1 MFERDVGGT
10 KDTKRETI
18 MHNGAEDTM
27 RDTMQETEPRS
38 SSAATPTRAP
48 KESETLLSF
57 GPEAPNQIT
66 LLESSIALIRLGT
79 PGEQTV
85 LLTEERL
92 EHLSRSLEM
101 VLREQA
107 KGVIITGLA
116 DDLFSAGAD
125 IAAIE
130 RIQDSR
136 EGQEL
141 SALGQTIFDRIE
153 RFPVPVVA
161 AISGPCLGG
170 ALELALACTARIAS
184 DRPSTK
190 FGLPEVKIGIIPG
203 FGGTQRL
210 PRLIGLPKAMQLIL
224 TGRLLGA
231 REAMKAGL
239 VSQVVPMTNLIRT
252 AEAMILEGTTRRS
265 RISLVDRF
273 MTFTPFGRTFVKR
286 RCEADLAPLHG
297 HYPAPAKAIDA
308 VITGLE
314 RGVAEGLRREA
325 QSLGELIVTAECQS
339 LVKLFFLT
347 EAAKKLGRGARRSLE
362 GLNAVVLGAGEVGAE
377 VTVDLARREFPVILR
392 DGSPEALTRAMSGI
406 RQKVA
411 SLPGLTEA
419 ERSFI
424 INRINPTNGTPAAV
438 GSAQVVLDSS
448 DGSLATKQQALA
460 ELASIVQSSAVIAT
474 TGSTTSI
481 EAVAANVPHP
491 ERCLGMHF
499 FPRTNGSYLVEIV
512 RTPATS
518 NRPLALAAALV
529 TAIGRYPVIVDDVQG
544 CLVQR
549 IRAPYLLAA
558 LRLLCE
564 GHSVD
569 AIDTAAT
576 SFGFTTGP
584 FRYLDQMGLDNAITL
599 LTGLHEAYGERM
611 AGGDLLAALRAGG
624 RPGEAGK
631 GAFYDVTPSGLVP
644 SAAIAEI
651 LHISPTSTPLTA
663 STLLPLLVY
672 PMVNEAVRCLD
683 EGVAGA
689 PGIEAGFQIDLASVF
704 GCGFP
709 PFRGGILH
717 YADRVGAKTILPHL
731 HNAERA
737 YGPLFK
743 PTKGLAQRS
752 ASGRSL
758 YDAIG

>member
-1 MFERDVGGT
+1 
-10 KDTKRETI
+10 

-27 RDTMQETEPRS
+27 RDTTQETKPRS
-38 SSAATPTRAP
+38 SSAPAAVRTH
-48 KESETLLSF
+48 KESEAFLSI
-57 GPEAPNQIT
+57 GPDAPNQIT

-92 EHLSRSLEM
+92 EHLSRLLE
-101 VLREQA
+101 LALHEQA
-107 KGVIITGLA
+107 KGIIITGLA

-141 SALGQTIFDRIE
+141 SAVGQTIFDRIE

-190 FGLPEVKIGIIPG
+190 LGLPEVKIGIIPG

-224 TGRLLGA
+224 TGRLLST
-231 REAMKAGL
+231 REALKAGL
-239 VSQVVPMTNLIRT
+239 ISHVVPMANLIRT
-252 AEAMILEGTTRRS
+252 AEAKILEGVSRRS
-265 RISLVDRF
+265 RMSLIDRF
-273 MTFTPFGRTFVKR
+273 MTFTPIGRSLVKR
-286 RCEADLAPLHG
+286 RCEAELASLHG
-297 HYPAPAKAIDA
+297 HYPAPGKAIDA

-314 RGVAEGLRREA
+314 RGSTEGLRREA

-392 DGSPEALTRAMSGI
+392 DGSPEALTRAMTAI
-406 RQKVA
+406 RQKVLG
-411 SLPGLTEA
+411 LPGLTEA
-419 ERSFI
+419 ERSFV
-424 INRINPTNGTPAAV
+424 INRINPTTGTPAAV
-438 GSAQVVLDSS
+438 GSAQVVLDAN
-448 DGSLATKQQALA
+448 DGSLAAKQQSLCD
-460 ELASIVQSSAVIAT
+460 LASIVQSSTVIAT
-474 TGSTTSI
+474 TATTSSVA
-481 EAVAANVPHP
+481 AVAAPIPHP

-499 FPRTNGSYLVEIV
+499 FPRTHGSYLVEIV

-518 NRPLALAAALV
+518 NRSLALAAALA
-529 TAIGRYPVIVDDVQG
+529 TAIGRYPVIVDDAPG
-544 CLVQR
+544 CLVER
-549 IRAPYLLAA
+549 IRAPFILAA
-558 LRLLCE
+558 LRLLRE
-564 GHSVD
+564 GHSITT
-569 AIDTAAT
+569 IDSAAT
-576 SFGFTTGP
+576 AFGFTTGP
-584 FRYLDQMGLDNAITL
+584 FGYLDEIGLDSAIAR
-599 LTGLHEAYGERM
+599 LTALHEAYGERM
-611 AGGDLLAALRAGG
+611 AGSDLLTALRAGG

-631 GAFYDVTPSGLVP
+631 GAFYERTPAGSTP
-644 SAAIAEI
+644 TRAIAEI
-651 LHISPTSTPLTA
+651 LHLSPTSTPLIA
-663 STLLPLLVY
+663 SALLPLLVY
-672 PMVNEAVRCLD
+672 PMINEAIRCLD
-683 EGVAGA
+683 EGIAGA

-704 GCGFP
+704 GFGFP

-752 ASGRSL
+752 ASGRSV